1 MSLKAY
7 QKAQVAVENPRTTEY
22 RLFGQITGALMDAK
36 TSGAKGP
43 PLVDVIDRNRRLWSV
58 LAGDCVSEGNQLPKE
73 LRAQI
78 VSLAIWVSKYS
89 TDVMHKG
96 ASIDPLI
103 DINRNIMQ
111 GLKSAA

>member
-1 MSLKAY
+1 
-7 QKAQVAVENPRTTEY
+7 
-22 RLFGQITGALMDAK
+22 
-36 TSGAKGP
+36 
-43 PLVDVIDRNRRLWSV
+43 
-58 LAGDCVSEGNQLPKE
+58 
-73 LRAQI
+73 

>member
-7 QKAQVAVENPRTTEY
+7 QKAQVAVENPRATEY

-36 TSGAKGP
+36 SAGAKGT
-43 PLVDVIDRNRRLWSV
+43 PLVDVIDRNRRLWSM
-58 LAGDCVSEGNQLPKE
+58 LAGDCMSAGNQLPKE

-89 TDVMHKG
+89 TDVMQQD
-96 ASIDPLI
+96 APLDPLI
-103 DINRNIMQ
+103 DVNRTIMQ
-111 GLKSAA
+111 GLQASP